1 MLGRF
6 MVGPLIFDLLMGIA
20 LIFSVCSPLLLFF
33 KFYKYGS
40 FKDCTSIV
48 LSYVIYSLIVYTCI
62 YSKWFYMYI
71 VLHI

>member
-48 LSYVIYSLIVYTCI
+48 
-62 YSKWFYMYI
+62 
-71 VLHI
+71 